1 MDEQIRQ
8 YLSMKLATEI
18 FRSNPEFLTGVQQQ
32 ELQQRVDKL
41 YQLQNSILSSSEAQL
56 IKIAQHEIDQVYQS
70 CVEQCESLTQFH
82 QLMRAQK
89 MTVEGLRWALNREL
103 RCEKVLELVSEA
115 APELQRE
122 QALEYYQK
130 HQIDFSRGRTWNLSQ
145 ILITINPDYE
155 ENRRENAWKRIT
167 EVREQASASNF
178 SELALQHS
186 ECPSALE
193 DGRLGW
199 CEEDKLYP
207 EIVNSLYSLQLH
219 QVSEP
224 VETEV
229 GFHLV
234 VYHDEKPPYTAS
246 FEEVWPFLQQKHLA
260 RARSYMQR
268 QWMAQLSN

>member
-8 YLSMKLATEI
+8 YLSMKLAIEI
-18 FRSNPEFLTGVQQQ
+18 FQSNPEFLNEQQQQ

-56 IKIAQHEIDQVYQS
+56 IKVAQSEVDQAYQS
-70 CVEQCESLTQFH
+70 CIDQCESLTQFH
-82 QLMRAQK
+82 QLMSAQQ
-89 MTVEGLRWALNREL
+89 MTAEGLKGALSREL
-103 RCEKVLELVSEA
+103 RCEKVLELVSED

-130 HQIDFSRGRTWNLSQ
+130 HQIDFSRGRTWKLSQ

-155 ENRRENAWKRIT
+155 ENRRENAWKRIN
-167 EVREQASASNF
+167 EVREQVPASDF

-193 DGRLGW
+193 DGLLGW
-199 CEEDKLYP
+199 CEEGKLYP
-207 EIVNSLYSLQLH
+207 EIVNSLYSLKPN

-224 VETEV
+224 IETEV

-234 VYHDEKPPYTAS
+234 VCHDEKPPYTAP

-260 RARSYMQR
+260 RAKSFMQR
-268 QWMAQLSN
+268 QWMAQLGN